1 MISSSEK
8 SVRGPRATS
17 AGTIRSVEKVIDIL
31 ELLAREGQGLA
42 LGEIAKRLDLNPST
56 AHHLIA
62 TLKQRGLVV
71 QDERT
76 RVYRIG
82 YRLVALVGTFL
93 SSTDLYPAGIGP
105 VEELRDLSGET
116 SYLSVFQAQDVASII
131 SLVGMNPVQARRVHR
146 PGKSKLHSTATG
158 KLLLAYM
165 PPEKAAAVIAASE
178 LTPFTPKTIVDPVRL
193 LDELEEIRREGFSR
207 DREEDYVGLEC
218 VAVPVFSANGHC
230 VAAVSV
236 SYPVAT
242 PERTEELL
250 RLVSRAADKVSANL
264 GAGPAR
270 TADGEIW

>member
-8 SVRGPRATS
+8 GGKTPREAS

-31 ELLAREGQGLA
+31 ELLAREGHGLA
-42 LGEIAKRLDLNPST
+42 LGEIARRLDLNPST

-62 TLKQRGLVV
+62 TLKQRGLVA

-76 RVYRIG
+76 KVYRIG

-116 SYLSVFQAQDVASII
+116 SYLSVFQAQDVAAII
-131 SLVGMNPVQARRVHR
+131 SLVGMNPVQARRIYR
-146 PGKSKLHSTATG
+146 PDKSKLHSTATG

-165 PPEKAAAVIAASE
+165 PPERAAALIAASE
-178 LTPFTPKTIVDPVRL
+178 LTPFTPNTIVDPARL
-193 LDELEEIRREGFSR
+193 LEELAEIRAQGYSR

-218 VAVPVFSANGHC
+218 VAVPVFSGSGEC

-236 SYPVAT
+236 SYPVASA
-242 PERTEELL
+242 ERTEELR
-250 RLVSRAADKVSANL
+250 RLVARAADSVSANL
-264 GAGPAR
+264 GATPANV
-270 TADGEIW
+270 AP